1 MLHCR
6 VVTPFMAQTQ
16 VKAFGSIPLPGDL
29 FISAA
34 YQNLS
39 GPDYDANLLISSADA
54 IGLGRPL
61 SAGWALVPLV
71 APQTLFEDRI
81 SRLDFRISKIINY
94 GRLRFQINLD
104 AYNLMN
110 TSDVRGVN
118 SSFGPRWGAPNY
130 IIDPRL
136 VQIGGQ
142 IDF

>member
-6 VVTPFMAQTQ
+6 VVTPFKAQTQ
-16 VKAFGSIPLPGDL
+16 YKAFGSIPLPGDL
-29 FISAA
+29 FVSAA

-39 GPDYDANLLISSADA
+39 GPAYDANLVIFNNDVM
-54 IGLGRPL
+54 GLGRPL
-61 SAGWALVPLV
+61 SAGFAVVPLV

-81 SRLDFRISKIINY
+81 SRLDFRLSKIINY
-94 GRLRFQINLD
+94 RGLRFQINLD

-110 TSDVRGVN
+110 TSDIRTVN
-118 SSFGPRWGAPNY
+118 SSYGSRWGYPNS

>member
-1 MLHCR
+1 M
-6 VVTPFMAQTQ
+6 
-16 VKAFGSIPLPGDL
+16 
-29 FISAA
+29 
-34 YQNLS
+34 
-39 GPDYDANLLISSADA
+39 
-54 IGLGRPL
+54 
-61 SAGWALVPLV
+61 PLV

-118 SSFGPRWGAPNY
+118 SSYGPRWRAPNY